1 MSFVLIG
8 IALVIATINWIAV
21 AKKWVMII
29 YITKPAV
36 ILALI
41 SWLILIGGLHG
52 QSFYFIIGLVFS
64 LAGDIFLMLPN
75 EKFIAGLISFLLA
88 HIAYILGF
96 SSGIPDF
103 SIAGLILLS
112 LVGLNAFV
120 IFRRISDGLKSL
132 GQDTL
137 QIPVLIYT
145 IVIGLMLVSALLTMV
160 SPNSEWNPFPSL
172 LVSFGAVLFFV
183 SDTLLAWNKF
193 VAPIKFGS
201 LMVIITYQFAQIT
214 ITLGAGINFLS

>member
-41 SWLILIGGLHG
+41 SWLILNGGLQG

-103 SIAGLILLS
+103 SIAGLILLI

-137 QIPVLIYT
+137 QIPVLFYT
-145 IVIGLMLVSALLTMV
+145 IIIGIMLVSALLTMV

-193 VAPIKFGS
+193 VVPIKFGN
-201 LMVIITYQFAQIT
+201 LMVIITYHFAQIT

>member
-41 SWLILIGGLHG
+41 SWLILNGGLQG

-96 SSGIPDF
+96 SSGIPDL
-103 SIAGLILLS
+103 SVAGLILLI
-112 LVGLNAFV
+112 LVGLNTFE

-137 QIPVLIYT
+137 QIPVLFYT
-145 IVIGLMLVSALLTMV
+145 IVIGIMLISALLTMV

-172 LVSFGAVLFFV
+172 LVSIGAFLYFV
-183 SDTLLAWNKF
+183 SD
-193 VAPIKFGS
+193 S
-201 LMVIITYQFAQIT
+201 
-214 ITLGAGINFLS
+214 